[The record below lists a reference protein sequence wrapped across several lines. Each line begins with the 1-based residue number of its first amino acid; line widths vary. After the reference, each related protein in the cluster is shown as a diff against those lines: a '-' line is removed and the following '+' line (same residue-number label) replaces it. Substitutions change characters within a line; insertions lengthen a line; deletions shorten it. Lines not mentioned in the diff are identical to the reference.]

1 MASKKIRIK
10 EDVYNKLKEIK
21 REDESFSDLFL
32 RLLNSQ
38 KQDINELL
46 GSWDLSEGE
55 KRDIW
60 DPITKREGRKWKKP
74 IFED

>member
-1 MASKKIRIK
+1 MASKNISIR
-10 EDVYNKLKEIK
+10 EEVYNKLKEIK

-38 KQDINELL
+38 KQDINELF
-46 GSWDLSEGE
+46 GSWDLTDEE

-60 DPITKREGRKWKKP
+60 DPITKREGRNWKKP
-74 IFED
+74 TFED